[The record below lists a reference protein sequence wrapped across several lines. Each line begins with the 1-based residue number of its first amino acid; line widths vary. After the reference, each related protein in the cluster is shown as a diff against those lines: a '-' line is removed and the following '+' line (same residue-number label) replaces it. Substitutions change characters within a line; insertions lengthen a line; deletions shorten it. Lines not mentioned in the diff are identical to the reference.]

1 MATRHGPEL
10 EKLRL
15 VERAQSL
22 VSGRLGSFFQFFSLS
37 AGIGG
42 NTYSGEHWLGK
53 QLSWAESWLYLAP
66 QGPGG

>member
-10 EKLRL
+10 EELYL

-22 VSGRLGSFFQFFSLS
+22 MSGRLGSSFQFSLS

-42 NTYSGEHWLGK
+42 NTYSGEHWVGK
-53 QLSWAESWLYLAP
+53 QLSWAESWLYKWLYEI
-66 QGPGG
+66 

>member
-10 EKLRL
+10 EELCL
-15 VERAQSL
+15 VERADSL
-22 VSGRLGSFFQFFSLS
+22 MSGRLGSSFQFFYLS

-53 QLSWAESWLYLAP
+53 QLPWAEYWFYK
-66 QGPGG
+66 